1 MHIKI
6 LVNVW
11 ISCAALR
18 PSLLVWSIRGKTGA
32 LTEISVYTACDPL
45 RKLKPNS
52 AFKNKRNKEKKK
64 YRKVNAVEN
73 EWKYIQIG
81 NTFLRQRSTNSRESF
96 FSRS

>member
-11 ISCAALR
+11 ISCAALSS
-18 PSLLVWSIRGKTGA
+18 SLLVWSIRGKAGA
-32 LTEISVYTACDPL
+32 LIEISVYTACDPL

-52 AFKNKRNKEKKK
+52 ALKTKEK
-64 YRKVNAVEN
+64 KVNAVEN